1 MGKKVKYIYMVFI
14 CLFIFMFHVNADTNA
29 IKLDKNQLT
38 LGIGYYETLRYSLAT
53 GLNSSNIIWTS
64 SNEKVATV
72 QNGKVLAITEGTTII
87 TATINGNKSTC
98 KVNVSSNYIPVKG
111 VSLNKSN
118 LDILLGTS
126 ENLIETV
133 NPVDA
138 TNRDVIW
145 TSSNEEVVTV
155 ENGNVVAKKLGFA
168 IITASIS
175 GFKSTCRVN
184 VVDVIPLKSIS
195 INKSNI
201 VIKENSYENLIIS
214 YSPSNATNK
223 KVTWKSSN
231 TNIVTVDQQGNITGV
246 NPGSATVTAISNDG
260 GYVSMCNVTV
270 EAISKNIIGIDLD
283 KKELSIVSG
292 KKEKLNVI
300 INPSY
305 AENKNIIWISS
316 NEEVA
321 TVDNGEVNAISP
333 GTTEIK
339 AISEDG
345 KKEAICK
352 VTVTSPIVESL
363 SFTDE
368 EQTVYVDSKTKLNT
382 ILEPENSNIENL
394 IWTSSNEE
402 VATVENGIVNAISIG
417 ETTVSVF
424 NEEKTI
430 NASIKVIVVDEPEE
444 ELNITIEGY
453 NLNFDPEIKNYT
465 LKIGS
470 EDKLKIDT
478 NISEKKVTIN
488 GNKNLKDGSIITIT
502 IANKEKITYVINIKK
517 KGNYTIYFIAIISFL
532 LFINLIRLIIKSK
545 KKS

>member
-1 MGKKVKYIYMVFI
+1 MGKIVKYIYMVFV
-14 CLFIFMFHVNADTNA
+14 CLFICMFRVNADSDA

-38 LGIGYYETLRYSLAT
+38 LGVGYYETLRYSLAT

-72 QNGKVLAITEGTTII
+72 QNGKVIAITEGTTII

-98 KVNVSSNYIPVKG
+98 KINVSSNYVPVKG
-111 VSLNKSN
+111 ISLNKSN

-126 ENLIETV
+126 EQLIHTV
-133 NPVDA
+133 NPIDA
-138 TNRDVIW
+138 TNKDVFW
-145 TSSNEEVVTV
+145 TSSNEDIVTV

-168 IITASIS
+168 IITVSIS

-195 INKSNI
+195 INKSNV
-201 VIKENSYENLIIS
+201 VIKENSYENLTIS
-214 YSPSNATNK
+214 YFPSNATNK
-223 KVTWKSSN
+223 KITWKSSN

-246 NPGSATVTAISNDG
+246 NPGSATVTVISNDG

-270 EAISKNIIGIDLD
+270 EAISKNVIGIDLD

-305 AENKNIIWISS
+305 AENKNITWISS
-316 NEEVA
+316 NERVA

-345 KKEAICK
+345 KKEAICT
-352 VTVTSPIVESL
+352 VTVTSPVVESL
-363 SFTDE
+363 SFENE
-368 EQTVYVDSKTKLNT
+368 EQTVYVNSKTKLNT
-382 ILEPENSNIENL
+382 ILKPENSNIDNL
-394 IWTSSNEE
+394 IWTSSNED

-417 ETTVSVF
+417 EATISVF

-430 NASIKVIVVDEPEE
+430 NASIKVIVVDEPEK

-453 NLNFDPEIKNYT
+453 NLNFNPEIKNYT
-465 LKIGS
+465 LKIGN

-488 GNKNLKDGSIITIT
+488 GNNNLKNGSIITIT
-502 IANKEKITYVINIKK
+502 IANKEKTTYVINVKK
-517 KGNYTIYFIAIISFL
+517 KENYTIYFIVIISFL

-545 KKS
+545 KK

>member
-14 CLFIFMFHVNADTNA
+14 CLFIFMFHVNADA
-29 IKLDKNQLT
+29 DVIKLDKNQLT

-72 QNGKVLAITEGTTII
+72 QNGKVIAITEGSTII

-118 LDILLGTS
+118 LDILLGAS
-126 ENLIETV
+126 EQLIETII
-133 NPVDA
+133 PIDA

-231 TNIVTVDQQGNITGV
+231 PNIVTVDQQGNITGV

-305 AENKNIIWISS
+305 AENKNITWISS

-345 KKEAICK
+345 EKEAICK

-363 SFTDE
+363 SFTNE
-368 EQTVYVDSKTKLNT
+368 EQTVYVNSRTKLNT

-424 NEEKTI
+424 NEENTI

-502 IANKEKITYVINIKK
+502 VANKEKITYVINIKK

-532 LFINLIRLIIKSK
+532 LFINLIRLAIKGK
-545 KKS
+545 KK

>member
-1 MGKKVKYIYMVFI
+1 MGKKVKYIYIVFI

-72 QNGKVLAITEGTTII
+72 QNGKVIAITEGSTII

-98 KVNVSSNYIPVKG
+98 RVNVSSNYVPVKG
-111 VSLNKSN
+111 ISLNKSN

-126 ENLIETV
+126 EQLIQTV
-133 NPVDA
+133 NPIDA

-231 TNIVTVDQQGNITGV
+231 PNIVTVDQQGNITGV

-305 AENKNIIWISS
+305 AENKNITWISS

-345 KKEAICK
+345 EKEAICK

-363 SFTDE
+363 SFTNE
-368 EQTVYVDSKTKLNT
+368 EQTVYVNSRTKLNT

-424 NEEKTI
+424 NEENTI
-430 NASIKVIVVDEPEE
+430 NALIKVIVVDEPEE

-502 IANKEKITYVINIKK
+502 VANKEKITYVINIKK

-532 LFINLIRLIIKSK
+532 LFINLIRLAIKGK
-545 KKS
+545 KK

>member
-1 MGKKVKYIYMVFI
+1 MGKKVKYIYIVFV
-14 CLFIFMFHVNADTNA
+14 CLFICMFRVNADTNA

-38 LGIGYYETLRYSLAT
+38 LGVGYYETLRYSLAT

-72 QNGKVLAITEGTTII
+72 KNGKVTAITEGTTII

-98 KVNVSSNYIPVKG
+98 KINVSSNYVPVKG
-111 VSLNKSN
+111 ISLNKSN

-126 ENLIETV
+126 EQLIQTV
-133 NPVDA
+133 TPIDA
-138 TNRDVIW
+138 TNKDVFW
-145 TSSNEEVVTV
+145 TSSNEDIVTV
-155 ENGNVVAKKLGFA
+155 ENGNIVAKKLGFA

-195 INKSNI
+195 INKSNV
-201 VIKENSYENLIIS
+201 VIKENSYENLVIS

-246 NPGSATVTAISNDG
+246 NPGSATVTTISNDG

-270 EAISKNIIGIDLD
+270 EAISKNVISIDLD

-305 AENKNIIWISS
+305 AENKNITWISS
-316 NEEVA
+316 NERVA

-345 KKEAICK
+345 NKEAICK

-363 SFTDE
+363 SFENE
-368 EQTVYVDSKTKLNT
+368 EQTVYVNSKTKLNT
-382 ILEPENSNIENL
+382 ILKPENSDIGNL

-417 ETTVSVF
+417 EVTVSVF

-453 NLNFDPEIKNYT
+453 NLNFDSEIKNYT
-465 LKIGS
+465 LKIGN

-488 GNKNLKDGSIITIT
+488 GNNNLKNGSIITIT
-502 IANKEKITYVINIKK
+502 IANKEKTTYVINIKK
-517 KGNYTIYFIAIISFL
+517 KENYTIYFIAIISFL

-545 KKS
+545 KK

>member
-72 QNGKVLAITEGTTII
+72 QNGKVIAITEGSTII

-98 KVNVSSNYIPVKG
+98 RVNVSSNYVPVKG
-111 VSLNKSN
+111 ISLNKSN

-126 ENLIETV
+126 EQLIQTV
-133 NPVDA
+133 NPIDA

-231 TNIVTVDQQGNITGV
+231 PNIVTVDQQGNITGV

-305 AENKNIIWISS
+305 AENKNITWISS

-321 TVDNGEVNAISP
+321 TVENGEVNAISP

-345 KKEAICK
+345 EKEAICK

-363 SFTDE
+363 SFTNE
-368 EQTVYVDSKTKLNT
+368 EQTVYVNSRTKLNT

-424 NEEKTI
+424 NEENTI

-502 IANKEKITYVINIKK
+502 VANKEKITYVINIKK

-532 LFINLIRLIIKSK
+532 LFINLIRLAIKGK
-545 KKS
+545 KK